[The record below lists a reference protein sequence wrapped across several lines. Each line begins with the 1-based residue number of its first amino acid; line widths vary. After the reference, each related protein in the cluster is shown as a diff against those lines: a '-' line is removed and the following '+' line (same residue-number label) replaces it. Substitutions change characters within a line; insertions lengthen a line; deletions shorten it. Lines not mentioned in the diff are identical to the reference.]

1 MICKNCG
8 KELFEGTK
16 ICPSCGAKVE
26 EEKVVYV
33 PLKDAPKDESYKV
46 GLGCAIAS
54 FVLMVV
60 SLPFSLIP
68 IAGWVLYIILKILS
82 YCFAVPGFIVSLI
95 RIIQR
100 KRLGAAITAMC
111 FTIVSVIMNILFI
124 GLVAKLIE
132 SLA

>member
-8 KELFEGTK
+8 KELVEGTK

-26 EEKVVYV
+26 EEKVVY
-33 PLKDAPKDESYKV
+33 YKV

-82 YCFAVPGFIVSLI
+82 YCFAVPGFIV
-95 RIIQR
+95 
-100 KRLGAAITAMC
+100 
-111 FTIVSVIMNILFI
+111 
-124 GLVAKLIE
+124 
-132 SLA
+132 

>member
-8 KELFEGTK
+8 KELVEGTK

-82 YCFAVPGFIVSLI
+82 YCFAVPGFIV
-95 RIIQR
+95 
-100 KRLGAAITAMC
+100 
-111 FTIVSVIMNILFI
+111 
-124 GLVAKLIE
+124 
-132 SLA
+132 